1 MRKNLK
7 IGEQGFPIDNS
18 YSFTIGSNEEP
29 QLAGT
34 AVEHPKLVTVVS
46 KPYHKKVKTCLG
58 NKVRH
63 KFVTVMYDNKCH
75 VILNGFQS

>member
-1 MRKNLK
+1 MRTNLK

-18 YSFTIGSNEEP
+18 YSFTIGSKDEP
-29 QLAGT
+29 RLAGT
-34 AVEHPKLVTVVS
+34 AFEHAKLVTVVS
-46 KPYHKKVKTCLG
+46 KPYYKKAKTCLG

-75 VILNGFQS
+75 VILDGFED